1 MGKIVHTLRLKI
13 VREMD
18 FTRKALIEGFD
29 GPIYYGD
36 HDGIRLFN
44 NVDLERGQV
53 ATLEHIVAATAS

>member
-1 MGKIVHTLRLKI
+1 M
-13 VREMD
+13 REMD